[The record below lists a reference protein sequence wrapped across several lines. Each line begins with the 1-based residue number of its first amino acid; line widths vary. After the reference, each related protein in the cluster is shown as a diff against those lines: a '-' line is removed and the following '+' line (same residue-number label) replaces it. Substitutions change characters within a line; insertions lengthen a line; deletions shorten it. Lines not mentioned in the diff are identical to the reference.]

1 VPSSI
6 PNSAPIKWVFK
17 GLTDAA
23 DGTNSFPGAMS
34 DLINLI
40 PDPSTAGV
48 YVPRPAAK
56 IKTDFTGSNAPTG
69 AGVLSAMLTVGD
81 LEYGMVA
88 STLNP
93 GKDEPFCYDLAND
106 VFLPVS
112 GITNANTPTSPAASG
127 DWVPPIMAQVA
138 GRIIVCHPG
147 FPGGAIKFGW
157 FDVSGFTET
166 TFGNTHSNTLID
178 GNPSIIG
185 VQPGMTIT
193 GSGIPA
199 NTSVVATAP
208 VVLVIPG
215 ILTGNTFF
223 PATSAAGVAV
233 GQDAAGAGLLGGT
246 IVTSVNVSPF
256 STTGDTHSNNVLDD
270 IDPANGIPHIG
281 DIITGPPDIPTS
293 TTVVSFVHID
303 LTGVCALDGTTTII
317 VSQVTN
323 GALAAAQF
331 VSGFGITPG
340 TKVVTVTPFSLVTT
354 GDVATGSGVII
365 NLASTTGLVA
375 GMAVNF
381 VGIPNPGF
389 IVSVDSGTQVT
400 ISQSSLITATGIQ
413 INFTASIV
421 LLDTTATITLL
432 ADLLFFQSL
441 SVVMSAD
448 ATGTTNG
455 LAISFNTVQSISL
468 SQASTISSVVEN
480 ITFSGGTITLS
491 QAATAT
497 ADDVS
502 LTIAGGT
509 QAAPL
514 WGAGDCDRNPLPSTP
529 LAVAEMNG
537 RAWFADG
544 PDGIPISDSGFPCR
558 RSNQP
563 NVQALTTND
572 GVSVTMIAP
581 IELTSPLVGG
591 IVEGLIAFQGEAQMR
606 QITGDPSTNNLAMN
620 LLPVATGTLAPLSVI
635 PCSLG
640 TAFISPQGLRFVRPD
655 GSVTDPIGV
664 DGQGVTHPFQYAK
677 FPSRICAEAN
687 VAVLRITV
695 QHGSDPGEPFQEFW
709 FDLSRK
715 TWSGPHSFPAR
726 LIQHWRSTFV
736 MAPLAVNASMWRSNS
751 VGPHYNG
758 GSPSDFVENGQQLS
772 WIAETVLLPDNEAL
786 SMNAVVES
794 NLMCAAAIS
803 NPIQVTAFSERRAII
818 NMPLPLTP
826 AASNTN
832 LTQRLIA
839 WTRPLIFKQMSVRM
853 TGLSGSDVRLGNLYM
868 RYQIL
873 GYNLDEGDDFFL
885 LSSRVPFPILLADDG
900 TPLLPG

>member
-88 STLNP
+88 SMLNP

-127 DWVPPIMAQVA
+127 DWVPPIMAQIA
-138 GRIIVCHPG
+138 SRIIVCHPG

-178 GNPSIIG
+178 GNPSILG
-185 VQPGMTIT
+185 VQSGMAIT

-199 NTSVVATAP
+199 NTSVIATAAVV
-208 VVLVIPG
+208 VVLHG
-215 ILTGNTFF
+215 TLSGNSFV
-223 PATSAAGVAV
+223 PLASAAGIAV
-233 GQDAAGAGLLGGT
+233 GQGVAGFGVPTGT
-246 IVTSVNVSPF
+246 TVTSVVETPF
-256 STTGDTHSNNVLDD
+256 TTTGDTHSNNVLDD
-270 IDPANGIPHIG
+270 LDPANGVPHIG
-281 DIITGPPDIPTS
+281 DLITGSGIPANTTILSVVDINFGAVGATD
-293 TTVVSFVHID
+293 T
-303 LTGVCALDGTTTII
+303 TTTII
-317 VSQVTN
+317 VSEASGTI
-323 GALAAAQF
+323 AAGQF
-331 VSGFGITPG
+331 VTGGAFIAAG
-340 TKVVTVTPFSLVTT
+340 TKVVTATPFSLFTF
-354 GDVATGSGVII
+354 GDITVGLQTIT
-365 NLASTTGLVA
+365 NLASTTGVA
-375 GMAVNF
+375 VGMAVNYL
-381 VGIPNPGF
+381 GIPGF
-389 IVSVDSGTQVT
+389 GLVLSVDSPTQVT
-400 ISQSSLITATGIQ
+400 INQGAPGSATGIQ
-413 INFTASIV
+413 VSFSAVTVVVNNA
-421 LLDTTATITLL
+421 TTGTVA
-432 ADLLFFQSL
+432 ADQLFFRSL
-441 SVVMSAD
+441 TVVMSND
-448 ATGTTNG
+448 ATATATGV
-455 LAISFNTVQSISL
+455 S
-468 SQASTISSVVEN
+468 
-480 ITFSGGTITLS
+480 ITFDTVSLITLSAASQVAPATVDLTFTGATITLS
-491 QAATAT
+491 QNASATANG
-497 ADDVS
+497 VS
-502 LTIAGGT
+502 LSIAGGT
-509 QAAPL
+509 RAAPQ

-544 PDGIPISDSGFPCR
+544 LDGIPFSDSGFPCR

-772 WIAETVLLPDNEAL
+772 WVAETVLLPDNEAL

-794 NLMCAAAIS
+794 NLMCAVAIT

-818 NMPLPLTP
+818 NIPLPLTP

-900 TPLLPG
+900 TSLLPG

>member
-1 VPSSI
+1 
-6 PNSAPIKWVFK
+6 
-17 GLTDAA
+17 
-23 DGTNSFPGAMS
+23 
-34 DLINLI
+34 
-40 PDPSTAGV
+40 
-48 YVPRPAAK
+48 
-56 IKTDFTGSNAPTG
+56 
-69 AGVLSAMLTVGD
+69 
-81 LEYGMVA
+81 
-88 STLNP
+88 
-93 GKDEPFCYDLAND
+93 
-106 VFLPVS
+106 
-112 GITNANTPTSPAASG
+112 
-127 DWVPPIMAQVA
+127 
-138 GRIIVCHPG
+138 
-147 FPGGAIKFGW
+147 
-157 FDVSGFTET
+157 
-166 TFGNTHSNTLID
+166 
-178 GNPSIIG
+178 
-185 VQPGMTIT
+185 
-193 GSGIPA
+193 
-199 NTSVVATAP
+199 
-208 VVLVIPG
+208 
-215 ILTGNTFF
+215 
-223 PATSAAGVAV
+223 
-233 GQDAAGAGLLGGT
+233 
-246 IVTSVNVSPF
+246 
-256 STTGDTHSNNVLDD
+256 
-270 IDPANGIPHIG
+270 
-281 DIITGPPDIPTS
+281 
-293 TTVVSFVHID
+293 
-303 LTGVCALDGTTTII
+303 
-317 VSQVTN
+317 
-323 GALAAAQF
+323 
-331 VSGFGITPG
+331 
-340 TKVVTVTPFSLVTT
+340 
-354 GDVATGSGVII
+354 
-365 NLASTTGLVA
+365 
-375 GMAVNF
+375 
-381 VGIPNPGF
+381 
-389 IVSVDSGTQVT
+389 
-400 ISQSSLITATGIQ
+400 
-413 INFTASIV
+413 
-421 LLDTTATITLL
+421 
-432 ADLLFFQSL
+432 
-441 SVVMSAD
+441 
-448 ATGTTNG
+448 
-455 LAISFNTVQSISL
+455 
-468 SQASTISSVVEN
+468 
-480 ITFSGGTITLS
+480 
-491 QAATAT
+491 
-497 ADDVS
+497 
-502 LTIAGGT
+502 
-509 QAAPL
+509 
-514 WGAGDCDRNPLPSTP
+514 
-529 LAVAEMNG
+529 MNG

-544 PDGIPISDSGFPCR
+544 LDGIPFSDSGFPCR

-772 WIAETVLLPDNEAL
+772 WVAETVLLPDNEAL

-794 NLMCAAAIS
+794 NLMCAVAIT

-818 NMPLPLTP
+818 NIPLPLTP

-900 TPLLPG
+900 TSLLPG